1 MKYANLILPSK
12 KLCFMMALAA
22 GFFANPLPTMAEQTV
37 QDVQQ
42 SGVVKGQV
50 TDKSGEPVIGAT
62 IKVNGVSNVGTVTDF
77 DGNFELKSAPPSG
90 TLTVSY
96 IGYKTKEVAYKS
108 GQTINVVIEEDS
120 ETLQE
125 VVVVGYG
132 TMRKKDLTGSVVQ
145 IDPSKL
151 ADQNPGS
158 VQDLLRGTPGL
169 QIGFDSSAKGS
180 GASIQLRG
188 QNSLYTDGSHN
199 SPLIILDGM
208 QFAGELSE
216 INPDDIEQIDV
227 LKDASSAAIYGAK
240 AASGVII
247 ITTKKGKQG
256 KPIINVSMNLAAN
269 AKAAYRDVFSADE
282 YMTYREDWYKAQ
294 TYGYREDGTW
304 GYYGKDSGIPT
315 GYYDNLNN
323 ISKYGLTQDQ
333 WASTGPK
340 TLQAGE
346 SMLSLYA
353 RRMGFDADASVV
365 MENFLAGR
373 TYNWEDATF
382 RTGFNQDYNASISG
396 ATDHVNYYLG
406 FGYLKNQGAIQGDD
420 YHAYR
425 ANMKLNAKITDWL
438 EVGAN
443 VNFQDRSDTSSP
455 VPLGSNYWD
464 DNQLRES
471 PYASRFD
478 ADGNEMQYPRTG
490 NPTNGGYNYHFQQQ
504 YIGLEKGYTVLNTI
518 FNAKVTLP
526 YGFTYQFNIA
536 PRLQW
541 FYDRYWMSAS
551 LPNSNA
557 SDRGS
562 NRNSSKTYNWNL
574 NNTLTWDRTF
584 ADLHHF
590 TVTLVQ
596 EAEENRYWSDNIS
609 ARNITPT
616 DVLGFH
622 YISGANKEQS
632 SFSTND
638 THYTA
643 AAYLGRL
650 FYGFMDRYML
660 TATVRRDGYSAFG
673 QNNPWA
679 NFWSLGASWVLSEE
693 KFAENWKWLNMA
705 KIRLSYGTNGNRSLS
720 DTYLALSNLANGGL
734 YAYYKYGSTTQ
745 EVLNAL
751 SVSRLG
757 NPNLEWEKT
766 SSWNFGIDFS
776 VLDKRLSGSI
786 DIYHKRTHDMI
797 MSQRLPNFTGFSSIT
812 TNLGEVTNTGFEIT
826 LNSRNIDTENFKWNT
841 SLGFSYNKNKIKH
854 LYYEYD
860 ENGNEMD
867 DTSNGWFIGKP
878 IGEIWYWETDGIWQ
892 ADEAEQAALVNQKP
906 GDPKVINH
914 YTEDDKI
921 LDDGTRVPVYN
932 DKDRVYQGTTQP
944 PVYWNM
950 RNDFAFLKDFTFSF
964 SMYSYMG
971 HKSRAGYWLNG
982 DNSGSM
988 FTQTCNTY
996 KKEYWTPENPTD
1008 EYARLNAVGPSGV
1021 TGIEKVYN
1029 RSFVRLDNITLGYTL
1044 PRDLTNKLG
1053 IQRVHVTAGINNVFT
1068 ISGWEYG
1075 DPETGGFANRQF
1087 QFGLNVTL

>member
-1 MKYANLILPSK
+1 MKYAKLTLPSK
-12 KLCFMMALAA
+12 KLCFVMALAA
-22 GFFANPLPTMAEQTV
+22 GMVSFPLPTMAEPAV
-37 QDVQQ
+37 QATQQ

-50 TDKSGEPVIGAT
+50 TDKNGDPVIGAT
-62 IKVNGVSNVGTVTDF
+62 VKVKNAANVGTVTDF
-77 DGNFELKSAPPSG
+77 EGNFDLKGAPTNG
-90 TLTVSY
+90 TLVVSY
-96 IGYKTKEVAYKS
+96 IGFKTKEIAYKN
-108 GQTINVVIEEDS
+108 GQTLSITIEEDA

-145 IDPSKL
+145 IDPSKM

-180 GASIQLRG
+180 SASIQLRG
-188 QNSLYTDGSHN
+188 QNSLYTSGSHN

-256 KPIINVSMNLAAN
+256 KPTINVSMNLAAN
-269 AKAAYRDVFSADE
+269 SKAAYRNVFSASE

-315 GYYDNLNN
+315 GYYDNFNN
-323 ISKYGLTQDQ
+323 ISQYGLTQDQ
-333 WASTGPK
+333 WASNGPK

-346 SMLSLYA
+346 SLLSLYA

-365 MENFLAGR
+365 MENFLAGK

-396 ATDHVNYYLG
+396 ATDNVNYYLG

-425 ANMKLNAKITDWL
+425 ANMKINAKITNWL

-443 VNFQDRSDTSSP
+443 VNFQDRSDESQA

-471 PYASRFD
+471 PYASRYD
-478 ADGNEMQYPRTG
+478 ENGNEMQYPRTG

-504 YIGLEKGYTVLNTI
+504 YIDLEKGYTVLNTI

-526 YGFTYQFNIA
+526 FGITYQFNIA
-536 PRLQW
+536 PRYQW
-541 FYDRYWMSAS
+541 FYDRYHMSAE
-551 LPNSNA
+551 LPNSDPA
-557 SDRGS
+557 TRGV
-562 NRNSSKTYNWNL
+562 NRNSSKTFNWNL

-584 ADLHHF
+584 ANLHHV
-590 TVTLVQ
+590 TVTLAQ

-643 AAYLGRL
+643 AAYLGRV

-679 NFWSLGASWVLSEE
+679 NFWSLGASWILSEE
-693 KFAENWKWLNMA
+693 KFAQDWKWLDMA
-705 KIRLSYGTNGNRSLS
+705 KLRLSYGTNGNRSLA

-734 YAYYKYGSTTQ
+734 YAYYKYGSTSQ

-751 SVSRLG
+751 SVDRLG

-766 SSWNFGIDFS
+766 SSWNFGIDFA

-786 DIYHKRTHDMI
+786 DLYHKKTHDMI
-797 MSQRLPNFTGFSSIT
+797 MAQRLPNFTGFSSIT

-826 LNSRNIDTENFKWNT
+826 LNTRNIETKDFKWGT

-860 ENGNEMD
+860 EDGKEMD

-878 IGEIWYWETDGIWQ
+878 IGEIWYWKTDGIWQ
-892 ADEAEQAALVNQKP
+892 VDEAEEAALVNQKP
-906 GDPKVINH
+906 GDPKVVNV

-921 LDDGTRVPVYN
+921 LADGTRVPVYN

-944 PVYWNM
+944 PIYWNM
-950 RNDFAFLKDFTFSF
+950 RNDFQYKDFTFSF

-996 KKEYWTPENPTD
+996 KKEYWTPENPTND
-1008 EYARLNAVGPSGV
+1008 YARLNAVGPSGV

-1029 RSFVRLDNITLGYTL
+1029 RSFVRLDNVTLGYTI
-1044 PRDLTNKLG
+1044 PRDITNKWG

-1068 ISGWEYG
+1068 IDSWEYG

>member
-1 MKYANLILPSK
+1 MKYANLISPSR
-12 KLCFMMALAA
+12 KLYFAMALAA
-22 GFFANPLPTMAEQTV
+22 GMVAIPLPTMANQAV
-37 QDVQQ
+37 QNVQQ

-50 TDKSGEPVIGAT
+50 VDKSGEPIIGAT
-62 IKVNGVSNVGTVTDF
+62 IKVKNIENVGTVTDF
-77 DGNFELKSAPPSG
+77 DGNFELKSVPTSG
-90 TLTVSY
+90 TLVVSY
-96 IGYKTKEVAYKS
+96 IGYTTKEMAYRN
-108 GQTINVVIEEDS
+108 GQTLKVTIEEDS

-188 QNSLYTDGSHN
+188 QNSLYTDGAHN

-247 ITTKKGKQG
+247 ITTKKGKEG
-256 KPIINVSMNLAAN
+256 KPVINVSVNLAAN
-269 AKAAYRDVFSADE
+269 TKAAYRDVFGPDA
-282 YMTYREDWYKAQ
+282 YMKYREDWFKAQ

-304 GYYGKDSGIPT
+304 GYYGKDSGIPA
-315 GYYDNLNN
+315 GYYDNVNN
-323 ISKYGLTQDQ
+323 ISQYGITQDQ
-333 WASTGPK
+333 WASNGPK

-353 RRMGFDADASVV
+353 RRMGFDADAALV

-396 ATDHVNYYLG
+396 ATEKVNYYLG

-420 YHAYR
+420 YKAYR
-425 ANMKLNAKITDWL
+425 ANMKINAKITDWL
-438 EVGAN
+438 EMGAN

-455 VPLGSNYWD
+455 VPLKDNYWE

-471 PYASRFD
+471 PYASRYT
-478 ADGNEMQYPRTG
+478 ADGSEQQYPRTG

-504 YIGLEKGYTVLNTI
+504 YIGLQKGYTVLNTI

-526 YGFTYQFNIA
+526 FGFTYQFNIA

-541 FYDRYWMSAS
+541 FYDRYHMSAE
-551 LPNSNA
+551 LPNSDPA
-557 SDRGS
+557 TRGV

-584 ADLHHF
+584 NDLHHF

-596 EAEENRYWSDNIS
+596 EAEENKYWSDNIS

-632 SFSTND
+632 SFSTDD

-693 KFAENWKWLNMA
+693 KFAQDWKWLNMA
-705 KIRLSYGTNGNRSLS
+705 KLRVSYGTNGNRSLK

-734 YAYYKYGSTTQ
+734 YAYYKTGSLSQ

-757 NPNLEWEKT
+757 NPNLEW
-766 SSWNFGIDFS
+766 
-776 VLDKRLSGSI
+776 
-786 DIYHKRTHDMI
+786 
-797 MSQRLPNFTGFSSIT
+797 
-812 TNLGEVTNTGFEIT
+812 
-826 LNSRNIDTENFKWNT
+826 
-841 SLGFSYNKNKIKH
+841 
-854 LYYEYD
+854 
-860 ENGNEMD
+860 
-867 DTSNGWFIGKP
+867 
-878 IGEIWYWETDGIWQ
+878 
-892 ADEAEQAALVNQKP
+892 
-906 GDPKVINH
+906 
-914 YTEDDKI
+914 
-921 LDDGTRVPVYN
+921 
-932 DKDRVYQGTTQP
+932 
-944 PVYWNM
+944 
-950 RNDFAFLKDFTFSF
+950 
-964 SMYSYMG
+964 
-971 HKSRAGYWLNG
+971 
-982 DNSGSM
+982 
-988 FTQTCNTY
+988 
-996 KKEYWTPENPTD
+996 
-1008 EYARLNAVGPSGV
+1008 
-1021 TGIEKVYN
+1021 
-1029 RSFVRLDNITLGYTL
+1029 
-1044 PRDLTNKLG
+1044 
-1053 IQRVHVTAGINNVFT
+1053 
-1068 ISGWEYG
+1068 
-1075 DPETGGFANRQF
+1075 
-1087 QFGLNVTL
+1087 

>member
-1 MKYANLILPSK
+1 MKYAKLTLPSK
-12 KLCFMMALAA
+12 KLCFVMALAA
-22 GFFANPLPTMAEQTV
+22 GMVSFPLPTMAEPAV
-37 QDVQQ
+37 QATQQ

-50 TDKSGEPVIGAT
+50 TDKNGDPVIGAT
-62 IKVNGVSNVGTVTDF
+62 VKVKNAANVGTVTDF
-77 DGNFELKSAPPSG
+77 EGNFDLKGAPTNG
-90 TLTVSY
+90 TLVVSY
-96 IGYKTKEVAYKS
+96 IGFKTKEIAYKN
-108 GQTINVVIEEDS
+108 GQTLSITIEEDA

-145 IDPSKL
+145 IDPSKM

-180 GASIQLRG
+180 SASIQLRG
-188 QNSLYTDGSHN
+188 QNSLYTSGSHN

-256 KPIINVSMNLAAN
+256 KPTINVSMNLAAN
-269 AKAAYRDVFSADE
+269 SKAAYRNVFSASE

-315 GYYDNLNN
+315 GYYDNFNN
-323 ISKYGLTQDQ
+323 ISQYGLTQDQ
-333 WASTGPK
+333 WASNGPK

-346 SMLSLYA
+346 SLLSLYA

-365 MENFLAGR
+365 MENFLAGK

-396 ATDHVNYYLG
+396 ATDNVNYYLG

-425 ANMKLNAKITDWL
+425 ANMKINAKITNWL

-443 VNFQDRSDTSSP
+443 VNFQDRSDESQA

-471 PYASRFD
+471 PYASRYD
-478 ADGNEMQYPRTG
+478 ENGNEMQYPRTG

-504 YIGLEKGYTVLNTI
+504 YIDLEKGYTVLNTI

-526 YGFTYQFNIA
+526 FGITYQFNIA
-536 PRLQW
+536 PRYQW
-541 FYDRYWMSAS
+541 FYDRYHMSAE
-551 LPNSNA
+551 LPNSDPA
-557 SDRGS
+557 TRGV
-562 NRNSSKTYNWNL
+562 NRNSSKTFNWNL

-584 ADLHHF
+584 ANLHHV
-590 TVTLVQ
+590 TVTLAQ

-643 AAYLGRL
+643 AAYLGRV

-679 NFWSLGASWVLSEE
+679 NFWSLGASWILSEE
-693 KFAENWKWLNMA
+693 KFAQDWKWLDMA
-705 KIRLSYGTNGNRSLS
+705 KLRLSYGTNGNRSLA

-734 YAYYKYGSTTQ
+734 YAYYKYGSTSQ

-751 SVSRLG
+751 SVDRLG

-766 SSWNFGIDFS
+766 SSWNFGIDFA

-786 DIYHKRTHDMI
+786 DLYHKKTHDMI
-797 MSQRLPNFTGFSSIT
+797 MAQRLPNFTGFSSIT

-826 LNSRNIDTENFKWNT
+826 LNTKNIETKDFKWGT

-860 ENGNEMD
+860 EDGKEMD

-878 IGEIWYWETDGIWQ
+878 IGEIWYWKTDGIWQ
-892 ADEAEQAALVNQKP
+892 VDEAEEAALVNQKP
-906 GDPKVINH
+906 GDPKVVNV

-921 LDDGTRVPVYN
+921 LADGTRVPVYN

-944 PVYWNM
+944 PIYWNM
-950 RNDFAFLKDFTFSF
+950 RNDFQYKDFTFSF

-971 HKSRAGYWLNG
+971 HKSLSGNWLNN

-996 KKEYWTPENPTD
+996 KKEYWTPENPTN

-1021 TGIEKVYN
+1021 TGIQKLYN
-1029 RSFVRLDNITLGYTL
+1029 RSFVRVDNITLGYTI
-1044 PRDLTNKLG
+1044 PRDITNKWG
-1053 IQRVHVTAGINNVFT
+1053 IQRVHVTAGINNAFT
-1068 ISGWEYG
+1068 IDSWEYG

>member
-1 MKYANLILPSK
+1 
-12 KLCFMMALAA
+12 MALAA
-22 GFFANPLPTMAEQTV
+22 GMISFPLPTMAELAV
-37 QDVQQ
+37 QSTQQ

-50 TDKSGEPVIGAT
+50 TDKNGEPVIGAT
-62 IKVNGVSNVGTVTDF
+62 VKVKNAANVGTVTDF
-77 DGNFELKSAPPSG
+77 EGNFDLKGAPTNG
-90 TLTVSY
+90 TLVVSY
-96 IGYKTKEVAYKS
+96 IGFKTKEIAYKN
-108 GQTINVVIEEDS
+108 GQTLSITIEEDA

-145 IDPSKL
+145 IDPSKI

-188 QNSLYTDGSHN
+188 QNSLYTSGSHN

-269 AKAAYRDVFSADE
+269 SKAAYRDVFSASE

-315 GYYDNLNN
+315 GYYDNFNN
-323 ISKYGLTQDQ
+323 ISQYGISQDQ
-333 WASTGPK
+333 WASNGPK

-353 RRMGFDADASVV
+353 RRMGFDADAALV
-365 MENFLAGR
+365 MENFLAGK

-396 ATDHVNYYLG
+396 ATDNVNYYLG

-443 VNFQDRSDTSSP
+443 VNFQDRSDESQA

-471 PYASRFD
+471 PYASRYD
-478 ADGNEMQYPRTG
+478 ENGNEIQYPRTG

-526 YGFTYQFNIA
+526 FGITYQFNIA
-536 PRLQW
+536 PRYQW
-541 FYDRYWMSAS
+541 FYDRYHMSAE
-551 LPNSNA
+551 LPNSDPA
-557 SDRGS
+557 TRGV
-562 NRNSSKTYNWNL
+562 NRNSSKTFNWNL

-584 ADLHHF
+584 ANLHHV
-590 TVTLVQ
+590 TVTLAQ

-616 DVLGFH
+616 DVLGLH

-643 AAYLGRL
+643 AAYLGRV

-693 KFAENWKWLNMA
+693 KFAQDWKWLDMA
-705 KIRLSYGTNGNRSLS
+705 KLRLSYGTNGNRSLA

-734 YAYYKYGSTTQ
+734 YAYYKYGSTSQ

-751 SVSRLG
+751 SVNRLG

-766 SSWNFGIDFS
+766 SSWNFGIDFA
-776 VLDKRLSGSI
+776 VLNKRLSGSI
-786 DIYHKRTHDMI
+786 DIYHKKTHDMI

-826 LNSRNIDTENFKWNT
+826 LNTKNIETKDFKWGT

-860 ENGNEMD
+860 EDGKEMD
-867 DTSNGWFIGKP
+867 DTSNGWFIDKP
-878 IGEIWYWETDGIWQ
+878 IGEIWYWKTDGIWQ
-892 ADEAEQAALVNQKP
+892 ANEAEEAALVNQKP
-906 GDPKVINH
+906 GDPKVVNV

-921 LDDGTRVPVYN
+921 LADGTRVPVYN

-944 PVYWNM
+944 PIYWNM
-950 RNDFAFLKDFTFSF
+950 RNDFQYKDFTFSF

-971 HKSRAGYWLNG
+971 HKSLSGNWLNG

-996 KKEYWTPENPTD
+996 KKEYWTPENPTN

-1021 TGIEKVYN
+1021 TGINKLYN
-1029 RSFVRLDNITLGYTL
+1029 RSFVRVDNITLGYTI
-1044 PRDLTNKLG
+1044 PRDITNKWG
-1053 IQRVHVTAGINNVFT
+1053 IQRVHVTAGIHNAFT
-1068 ISGWEYG
+1068 IDSWEYG

>member
-1 MKYANLILPSK
+1 MKYANFALPSK
-12 KLCFMMALAA
+12 KLCFAMALAA
-22 GFFANPLPTMAEQTV
+22 GMVAFPLPTMAEQAV
-37 QDVQQ
+37 QNVQQ
-42 SGVVKGQV
+42 SGIVKGQV
-50 TDKSGEPVIGAT
+50 TDKNGEAVIGAT
-62 IKVNGVSNVGTVTDF
+62 IKVKGVENAGTVTDF
-77 DGNFELKSAPPSG
+77 DGNFDLKSAPPSG
-90 TLTVSY
+90 TLVVSY
-96 IGYKTKEVAYKS
+96 VGFKTKEVAYKN
-108 GQTINVVIEEDS
+108 GQSVKIVIEEDS

-269 AKAAYRDVFSADE
+269 TKAAYRDVFSASE

-315 GYYDNLNN
+315 GYYDNINN

-333 WASTGPK
+333 WASNGPK

-353 RRMGFDADASVV
+353 RRMGFDADAALV
-365 MENFLAGR
+365 MENFLAGK
-373 TYNWEDATF
+373 TYDWNDATF

-396 ATDHVNYYLG
+396 ATDRVNYYLG

-464 DNQLRES
+464 NNQLRES
-471 PYASRFD
+471 PYALRFD
-478 ADGNEMQYPRTG
+478 ADGNELQYPRTG

-504 YIGLEKGYTVLNTI
+504 YIDLEKGYTVLNTI
-518 FNAKVTLP
+518 FNAKITLP
-526 YGFTYQFNIA
+526 FGFTYQFNIT
-536 PRLQW
+536 PRYQW
-541 FYDRYWMSAS
+541 FYDRYWMSAE
-551 LPNSNA
+551 LPNSTPA
-557 SDRGS
+557 DRGV
-562 NRNSSKTYNWNL
+562 NRNSSKTFNWNL

-693 KFAENWKWLNMA
+693 KFAQNWKWLNMA
-705 KIRLSYGTNGNRSLS
+705 KLRLSYGTNGNRSLS

-734 YAYYKYGSTTQ
+734 YAYYKYGSTSQ

-766 SSWNFGIDFS
+766 SSWNFGLDFS
-776 VLDKRLSGSI
+776 VLDRRLSGSI
-786 DIYHKRTHDMI
+786 DVYHKRTHDMI
-797 MSQRLPNFTGFSSIT
+797 MAQRLPNFTGFSSIT
-812 TNLGEVTNTGFEIT
+812 TNLGEVTNSGFEIT
-826 LNSRNIDTENFKWNT
+826 LRSTNINTKDFKWNT

-860 ENGNEMD
+860 EDGKEMD

-921 LDDGTRVPVYN
+921 LEDGTRVPVYN

-944 PVYWNM
+944 PIYWNM
-950 RNDFAFLKDFTFSF
+950 RNDFEYKDFTFSF

-996 KKEYWTPENPTD
+996 KKEYWTPENPTN

-1044 PRDLTNKLG
+1044 PRDITNKLG

-1068 ISGWEYG
+1068 IDSWEYG

>member
-1 MKYANLILPSK
+1 MKYANLMNPCR
-12 KLCFMMALAA
+12 KLCFVMALAA
-22 GFFANPLPTMAEQTV
+22 GMVAIPLPSKADQAA
-37 QDVQQ
+37 QAVQQ
-42 SGVVKGQV
+42 NNVVRGQV
-50 TDKSGEPVIGAT
+50 KDKMGEPIIGAT
-62 IKVNGVSNVGTVTDF
+62 VKVKGSNLGVVTDI
-77 DGNFELKSAPPSG
+77 DGNFEMRNAPSG
-90 TLTVSY
+90 GVLVVTYV
-96 IGYKTKEVAYKS
+96 GYKPQEVAFKA
-108 GQTINVVIEEDS
+108 GQSVNVTIEEDV

-145 IDPSKL
+145 IDPNKI
-151 ADQNPGS
+151 ADQNPGT

-169 QIGFDSSAKGS
+169 QIGFSSDAQAN
-180 GASIQLRG
+180 ASIQLRG

-199 SPLIILDGM
+199 APLIILDGM
-208 QFAGELSE
+208 QFAGSLSE

-247 ITTKKGKQG
+247 ITTKKGKEG

-269 AKAAYRDVFSADE
+269 TKSAYRDMFSPSE

-304 GYYGKDSGIPT
+304 GYYGKDSGIPA
-315 GYYDNLNN
+315 GYYDHFDNLG
-323 ISKYGLTQDQ
+323 KYGISQDQ
-333 WASTGPK
+333 WASNGPK
-340 TLQAGE
+340 TSQAGE
-346 SMLSLYA
+346 SLLSLYA
-353 RRMGFDADASVV
+353 RRMGFDADAALV

-373 TYNWEDATF
+373 TYDWEDATF

-396 ATDHVNYYLG
+396 ATDRVSYYLG
-406 FGYLKNQGAIQGDD
+406 FGYLNNEGAIQGDD
-420 YHAYR
+420 YHTYR

-443 VNFQDRSDTSSP
+443 VNFQDRSDISQK

-478 ADGNEMQYPRTG
+478 AEGKEVQYPRTG

-504 YIGLEKGYTVLNTI
+504 YLDLDKGYTVLNTI

-526 YGFTYQFNIA
+526 FGFTYQFNIA
-536 PRLQW
+536 PRYQW
-541 FYDRYWMSAS
+541 FYDRYWMSAE
-551 LPNSNA
+551 LPDSKPA
-557 SDRGS
+557 DRGS
-562 NRNSSKTYNWNL
+562 NRNTSKTFNWNL

-596 EAEENRYWSDNIS
+596 EAEENRYWYDEIH

-622 YISGANKEQS
+622 YIEGANKEQS
-632 SFSTND
+632 SFKTND

-650 FYGFMDRYML
+650 FYGYMDRYML

-693 KFAENWKWLNMA
+693 KFAQDWKWLDMA
-705 KIRLSYGTNGNRSLS
+705 KLRLSYGTNGNRSLS

-734 YAYYKYGSTTQ
+734 YAYYLTGGSKQ

-757 NPNLEWEKT
+757 NDNLEWEKT
-766 SSWNFGIDFS
+766 SSWNFGVDFS
-776 VLDKRLSGSI
+776 ILSRRISGSI
-786 DIYHKRTHDMI
+786 DLYHKRTHDMI

-812 TNLGEVTNTGFEIT
+812 TNLGEVTNTGIEIS
-826 LNSRNIDTENFKWNT
+826 LNTRNIDTENFKWNT
-841 SLGFSYNKNKIKH
+841 TLGFSYNKNRIKH

-860 ENGNEMD
+860 EDGKEMD
-867 DTSNGWFIGKP
+867 DTSNGWFIDKP
-878 IGEIWYWETDGIWQ
+878 IGEIWYWKTDGIWQ
-892 ADEAEQAALVNQKP
+892 ADEAEEAAKVNQKP
-906 GDPKVINH
+906 GDPKVIN
-914 YTEDDKI
+914 YCTEDDKA
-921 LDDGTRVPVYN
+921 DGTPVYN

-944 PVYWNM
+944 PIYWNM
-950 RNDFAFLKDFTFSF
+950 RNDFTFLKNFTFSF

-988 FTQTCNTY
+988 FTQTCNTF
-996 KKEYWTPENPTD
+996 KKEYWTPENPTND
-1008 EYARLNAVGPSGV
+1008 YGRLNAVGPSGV

-1029 RSFVRLDNITLGYTL
+1029 RSFVRLDNITLGYTI
-1044 PRDLTNKLG
+1044 PTELTNKIG
-1053 IQRVHVTAGINNVFT
+1053 VQRIHLTAGINNVLT
-1068 ISGWEYG
+1068 IDSWEYG

-1087 QFGLNVTL
+1087 QFGLSVTL

>member
-1 MKYANLILPSK
+1 
-12 KLCFMMALAA
+12 
-22 GFFANPLPTMAEQTV
+22 MAELAV
-37 QDVQQ
+37 QSTQQ

-50 TDKSGEPVIGAT
+50 TDKNGEPVIGAT
-62 IKVNGVSNVGTVTDF
+62 VKVKNAANVGTVTDF
-77 DGNFELKSAPPSG
+77 EGNFDLKAAPTNG
-90 TLTVSY
+90 TLVVSY
-96 IGYKTKEVAYKS
+96 IGFKTKEIAYKN
-108 GQTINVVIEEDS
+108 GQTLNITIEEDA

-145 IDPSKL
+145 IDPSKI

-188 QNSLYTDGSHN
+188 QNSLYTSGSHN

-247 ITTKKGKQG
+247 ISTKKGKQG

-269 AKAAYRDVFSADE
+269 SKAAYRDVFSASE

-315 GYYDNLNN
+315 GYYDNFNN
-323 ISKYGLTQDQ
+323 ISQYGISQDQ
-333 WASTGPK
+333 WASNGPK

-353 RRMGFDADASVV
+353 RRMGFDADAALV
-365 MENFLAGR
+365 MENFLAGK

-396 ATDHVNYYLG
+396 ATDRVNYYLG

-443 VNFQDRSDTSSP
+443 VNFQDRSDESQA

-471 PYASRFD
+471 PYASRYD
-478 ADGNEMQYPRTG
+478 ENGNEIQYPRTG

-526 YGFTYQFNIA
+526 FGITYQFNIA
-536 PRLQW
+536 PRYQW
-541 FYDRYWMSAS
+541 FYDRYHMSAE
-551 LPNSNA
+551 LPNSDPA
-557 SDRGS
+557 TRGV
-562 NRNSSKTYNWNL
+562 NRNSSKTFNWNL

-584 ADLHHF
+584 ANLHHV
-590 TVTLVQ
+590 TVTLAQ

-643 AAYLGRL
+643 AAYLGRV

-693 KFAENWKWLNMA
+693 KFAQDWKWLDMA
-705 KIRLSYGTNGNRSLS
+705 KLRLSYGTNGNRSLA

-734 YAYYKYGSTTQ
+734 YAYYKYGSTSQ

-751 SVSRLG
+751 SVDRLG

-766 SSWNFGIDFS
+766 SSWNFGIDFA
-776 VLDKRLSGSI
+776 VLNKRLSGSI
-786 DIYHKRTHDMI
+786 DIYHKKTHDMI

-826 LNSRNIDTENFKWNT
+826 LNTKNIETKDFKWGT

-860 ENGNEMD
+860 EDGKEMD

-878 IGEIWYWETDGIWQ
+878 IGEIWYWKTDGIWQ
-892 ADEAEQAALVNQKP
+892 ANEAEEAALVNQKP
-906 GDPKVINH
+906 GDPKVVNV

-921 LDDGTRVPVYN
+921 LADGTRVPVYN

-944 PVYWNM
+944 PIYWNM
-950 RNDFAFLKDFTFSF
+950 RNDFQYKDFTFSF

-971 HKSRAGYWLNG
+971 HKSLSGNWLNG

-996 KKEYWTPENPTD
+996 KKEYWTPENPTN

-1021 TGIEKVYN
+1021 TGINKLYN
-1029 RSFVRLDNITLGYTL
+1029 RSFVRVDNITLGYTI
-1044 PRDLTNKLG
+1044 PRDITNKWG
-1053 IQRVHVTAGINNVFT
+1053 IQRVHVTAGIHNAFT
-1068 ISGWEYG
+1068 IDSWEYG

>member
-1 MKYANLILPSK
+1 MKYAYLISPSR
-12 KLCFMMALAA
+12 KLCFAMALAA
-22 GFFANPLPTMAEQTV
+22 GMVAIPLPTMANQAV
-37 QDVQQ
+37 QNVQQ

-50 TDKSGEPVIGAT
+50 VDKSGEPIIGAT
-62 IKVNGVSNVGTVTDF
+62 IKVKNIENVGTVTDF
-77 DGNFELKSAPPSG
+77 DGNFELKSVPTSG
-90 TLTVSY
+90 TLVVSY
-96 IGYKTKEVAYKS
+96 IGYTTKEMAYRN
-108 GQTINVVIEEDS
+108 GQTLKVTIEEDS

-247 ITTKKGKQG
+247 ITTKKGKEG
-256 KPIINVSMNLAAN
+256 KPVINVSVNLAAN
-269 AKAAYRDVFSADE
+269 TKAAYRDVFGPDA
-282 YMTYREDWYKAQ
+282 YMKYREDWFKAQ

-304 GYYGKDSGIPT
+304 GYYGKDSGIPA
-315 GYYDNLNN
+315 GYYDNVNN
-323 ISKYGLTQDQ
+323 IGQYGITQDQ
-333 WASTGPK
+333 WASNGPK

-353 RRMGFDADASVV
+353 RRMGFDADAALV
-365 MENFLAGR
+365 MENFLAGK

-396 ATDHVNYYLG
+396 ATEKVNYYLG

-420 YHAYR
+420 YKAYR
-425 ANMKLNAKITDWL
+425 ANMKINAKITDWL
-438 EVGAN
+438 EMGAN
-443 VNFQDRSDTSSP
+443 VNFQDRSDTSQP

-471 PYASRFD
+471 PYASRYT
-478 ADGNEMQYPRTG
+478 ADGSEQQYPRTG

-504 YIGLEKGYTVLNTI
+504 YIGLQKGYTVLNTI

-541 FYDRYWMSAS
+541 FYDRYHMSAE
-551 LPNSNA
+551 LPNSDPA
-557 SDRGS
+557 TRGV

-584 ADLHHF
+584 NDLHHF

-596 EAEENRYWSDNIS
+596 EAEENKYWSDNIS

-622 YISGANKEQS
+622 YIQGANKEQS
-632 SFSTND
+632 SFETND

-693 KFAENWKWLNMA
+693 KFAQDWKWLNMA
-705 KIRLSYGTNGNRSLS
+705 KLRLSYGTNGNRSLK

-734 YAYYKYGSTTQ
+734 
-745 EVLNAL
+745 
-751 SVSRLG
+751 
-757 NPNLEWEKT
+757 
-766 SSWNFGIDFS
+766 
-776 VLDKRLSGSI
+776 
-786 DIYHKRTHDMI
+786 
-797 MSQRLPNFTGFSSIT
+797 
-812 TNLGEVTNTGFEIT
+812 
-826 LNSRNIDTENFKWNT
+826 
-841 SLGFSYNKNKIKH
+841 
-854 LYYEYD
+854 
-860 ENGNEMD
+860 
-867 DTSNGWFIGKP
+867 
-878 IGEIWYWETDGIWQ
+878 
-892 ADEAEQAALVNQKP
+892 
-906 GDPKVINH
+906 
-914 YTEDDKI
+914 
-921 LDDGTRVPVYN
+921 
-932 DKDRVYQGTTQP
+932 
-944 PVYWNM
+944 
-950 RNDFAFLKDFTFSF
+950 
-964 SMYSYMG
+964 
-971 HKSRAGYWLNG
+971 
-982 DNSGSM
+982 
-988 FTQTCNTY
+988 
-996 KKEYWTPENPTD
+996 
-1008 EYARLNAVGPSGV
+1008 
-1021 TGIEKVYN
+1021 
-1029 RSFVRLDNITLGYTL
+1029 
-1044 PRDLTNKLG
+1044 
-1053 IQRVHVTAGINNVFT
+1053 
-1068 ISGWEYG
+1068 
-1075 DPETGGFANRQF
+1075 
-1087 QFGLNVTL
+1087 

>member
-1 MKYANLILPSK
+1 MKYANLTRPSR
-12 KLCFMMALAA
+12 KLCFVMALAA
-22 GFFANPLPTMAEQTV
+22 GMTAFPLPTMAVPGIQAT
-37 QDVQQ
+37 QQ
-42 SGVVKGQV
+42 SGTVKGQV
-50 TDKSGEPVIGAT
+50 TDKSGEPIIGAT
-62 IKVNGVSNVGTVTDF
+62 VKVKNEANVGTVTDF
-77 DGNFELKSAPPSG
+77 DGNFELKNVPAGG
-90 TLTVSY
+90 TLIVSY
-96 IGYKTKEVAYKS
+96 IGYTTKEMAYKS
-108 GQTINVVIEEDS
+108 GQTVTVVIEEDS

-151 ADQNPGS
+151 ADQNPNS

-247 ITTKKGKQG
+247 ITTKKGKEG
-256 KPIINVSMNLAAN
+256 KPVINVSVNLAAN
-269 AKAAYRDVFSADE
+269 TKAGYRKVFGADD
-282 YMTYREDWYKAQ
+282 YMRYREDWYKAQ
-294 TYGYREDGTW
+294 TYGYDANGNW
-304 GYYGKDSGIPT
+304 GYYGKDSGIPV
-315 GYYDNLNN
+315 GYYDNPNN
-323 ISKYGLTQDQ
+323 LSQWGISQDT
-333 WASTGPK
+333 WSSNGPK
-340 TLQAGE
+340 TLMASETLQ
-346 SMLSLYA
+346 SLYA
-353 RRMGFDADASVV
+353 RRMGFDADAATV
-365 MENFLAGR
+365 MENYLAGK
-373 TYNWEDATF
+373 TYNWEDATY
-382 RTGFNQDYNASISG
+382 RTGFNQDYNASLSG
-396 ATDHVNYYLG
+396 ATDKVNYYLG

-420 YHAYR
+420 YKAYR
-425 ANMKLNAKITDWL
+425 ANMKINAKITNWL
-438 EVGAN
+438 EMGAN

-455 VPLGSNYWD
+455 VPLKDNYWE

-478 ADGNEMQYPRTG
+478 AQGNEVQYPRTG

-504 YIGLEKGYTVLNTI
+504 YIDLEKGYTTLNTI

-526 YGFTYQFNIA
+526 FGITYQFNIA

-551 LPNSNA
+551 LPDSKA

-584 ADLHHF
+584 AELHH
-590 TVTLVQ
+590 VTLTLAQ
-596 EAEENRYWSDNIS
+596 EAEENRYWEDKIS

-622 YISGANKEQS
+622 YIQGANKEQS
-632 SFSTND
+632 SFETND

-650 FYGFMDRYML
+650 FYGFMDRYMV
-660 TATVRRDGYSAFG
+660 TATFRRDGYSAFG

-693 KFAENWKWLNMA
+693 KFAQNWKWLNMA
-705 KIRLSYGTNGNRSLS
+705 KLRVSYGTNGNRSLS

-734 YAYYKYGSTTQ
+734 YAYYKYGSTSQ

-751 SVSRLG
+751 QVSRLG

-766 SSWNFGIDFS
+766 SSWNFGLDFS
-776 VLDKRLSGSI
+776 VLDRRLSGSI
-786 DIYHKRTHDMI
+786 DVYHKRTHDMI
-797 MSQRLPNFTGFSSIT
+797 MAQRLPNFTGFSSIT

-826 LNSRNIDTENFKWNT
+826 LRSVNFDRENFKWNT
-841 SLGFSYNKNKIKH
+841 SVGFSYNKNKIKH

-860 ENGNEMD
+860 ENGKEID
-867 DTSNGWFIGKP
+867 DTSNGWFIDKP

-892 ADEAEQAALVNQKP
+892 ANEAEEAAKVNQKP

-914 YTEDDKI
+914 YTADDKA
-921 LDDGTRVPVYN
+921 DGTPVYN

-944 PVYWNM
+944 PIYWNM
-950 RNDFAFLKDFTFSF
+950 RNDFTFLKDFTFSF

-996 KKEYWTPENPTD
+996 VKEYWTPENPTNK
-1008 EYARLNAVGPSGV
+1008 YGRLNAVGPSGV

-1044 PRDLTNKLG
+1044 PRQLTNKWG

-1068 ISGWEYG
+1068 ISSWEYG

-1087 QFGLNVTL
+1087 QFGLNVVL

>member
-1 MKYANLILPSK
+1 MKYAKLTLPSK
-12 KLCFMMALAA
+12 KLCFVMALAA
-22 GFFANPLPTMAEQTV
+22 GMISFPLPTMAELAV
-37 QDVQQ
+37 QSTQQ

-50 TDKSGEPVIGAT
+50 TDKNGEPVIGAT
-62 IKVNGVSNVGTVTDF
+62 VKVKNAANVGTVTDF
-77 DGNFELKSAPPSG
+77 EGNFDLKAAPTNG
-90 TLTVSY
+90 TLVVSY
-96 IGYKTKEVAYKS
+96 IGFKTKEIAYKN
-108 GQTINVVIEEDS
+108 GQTLNITIEEDA

-145 IDPSKL
+145 IDPSKI

-180 GASIQLRG
+180 SASIQLRG
-188 QNSLYTDGSHN
+188 QNSLYTSGSHN

-269 AKAAYRDVFSADE
+269 SKAAYRDVFSASE

-315 GYYDNLNN
+315 GYYDNFNN
-323 ISKYGLTQDQ
+323 ISQYGISQDQ
-333 WASTGPK
+333 WASNGPK

-353 RRMGFDADASVV
+353 RRMGFDADAALV
-365 MENFLAGR
+365 MENFLAGK

-396 ATDHVNYYLG
+396 ATDRVNYYLG

-443 VNFQDRSDTSSP
+443 VNFQDRSDESQA

-471 PYASRFD
+471 PYASRYD
-478 ADGNEMQYPRTG
+478 ENGNEIQYPRTG

-526 YGFTYQFNIA
+526 FGITYQFNIA
-536 PRLQW
+536 PRYQW
-541 FYDRYWMSAS
+541 FYDRYHMSAE
-551 LPNSNA
+551 LPNSDPA
-557 SDRGS
+557 TRGV
-562 NRNSSKTYNWNL
+562 NRNSSKTFNWNL

-584 ADLHHF
+584 ANLHHV
-590 TVTLVQ
+590 TVTLAQ

-643 AAYLGRL
+643 AAYLGRV

-693 KFAENWKWLNMA
+693 KFAQDWKWLDMA
-705 KIRLSYGTNGNRSLS
+705 KLRLSYGTNGNRSLA

-734 YAYYKYGSTTQ
+734 YAYYKYGSTSQ

-751 SVSRLG
+751 SVDRLG

-766 SSWNFGIDFS
+766 SSWNFGIDFA
-776 VLDKRLSGSI
+776 VLNKRLSGSI
-786 DIYHKRTHDMI
+786 DIYHKKTHDMI

-826 LNSRNIDTENFKWNT
+826 LNTKNIETKDFKWGT

-860 ENGNEMD
+860 EDGKEMD

-878 IGEIWYWETDGIWQ
+878 IGEIWYWKTDGIWQ
-892 ADEAEQAALVNQKP
+892 ANEAEEAALVNQKP
-906 GDPKVINH
+906 GDPKVVNV

-921 LDDGTRVPVYN
+921 LADGTRVPVYN

-944 PVYWNM
+944 PIYWNM
-950 RNDFAFLKDFTFSF
+950 RNDFQYKDFTFSF

-971 HKSRAGYWLNG
+971 HKSLSGNWLNG

-996 KKEYWTPENPTD
+996 KKEYWTPENPTN

-1021 TGIEKVYN
+1021 TGINKLYN
-1029 RSFVRLDNITLGYTL
+1029 RSFVRVDNITLGYTI
-1044 PRDLTNKLG
+1044 PRDITNKWG
-1053 IQRVHVTAGINNVFT
+1053 IQRVHVTAGIHNAFT
-1068 ISGWEYG
+1068 IDSWEYG

>member
-1 MKYANLILPSK
+1 MKYANLTNPSR
-12 KLCFMMALAA
+12 KLCLAMALTA
-22 GFFANPLPTMAEQTV
+22 GMISVPMSTMAKMAV
-37 QDVQQ
+37 QATQQ
-42 SGVVKGQV
+42 SGAVKGQV
-50 TDKSGEPVIGAT
+50 TDKNGEPVIGAT
-62 IKVNGVSNVGTVTDF
+62 IKVKGAESIGTVTDF
-77 DGNFELKSAPPSG
+77 DGRFDLKSAPANG
-90 TLTVSY
+90 TVVVSY
-96 IGYKTKEVAYKS
+96 VGFKTKEVAYRK
-108 GQTINVVIEEDS
+108 GQTLNIVIEEDA

-180 GASIQLRG
+180 SASIQLRG
-188 QNSLYTDGSHN
+188 QNSLYTSGSHN

-256 KPIINVSMNLAAN
+256 KPTINVSMNLAAN
-269 AKAAYRDVFSADE
+269 SKAAYRDMFSASE

-304 GYYGKDSGIPT
+304 GYYGKDSGIPA
-315 GYYDNLNN
+315 GYYDNINN
-323 ISKYGLTQDQ
+323 ISKYGLTQEQ

-340 TLQAGE
+340 TQQAGE

-353 RRMGFDADASVV
+353 RRMGFDVDAALV

-382 RTGFNQDYNASISG
+382 RTGFNQDYNASMSG
-396 ATDHVNYYLG
+396 ATDNVNYYLG
-406 FGYLKNQGAIQGDD
+406 FGYLKNEGAIQGDD

-443 VNFQDRSDTSSP
+443 VNFQDRSDTSQP

-471 PYASRFD
+471 PYASRYD
-478 ADGNEMQYPRTG
+478 ANGNEVQYPRTG
-490 NPTNGGYNYHFQQQ
+490 NPTNGGYNYHFQQK
-504 YIGLEKGYTVLNTI
+504 YIDLEKGYTVLNTI

-526 YGFTYQFNIA
+526 FGFTYQFNIA
-536 PRLQW
+536 PRYQW
-541 FYDRYWMSAS
+541 FYDRYWLSAE
-551 LPNSNA
+551 LPDSKA
-557 SDRGS
+557 ADRGS
-562 NRNSSKTYNWNL
+562 NRNSSKTFNWNL

-584 ADLHHF
+584 ANLHHV

-643 AAYLGRL
+643 AAYLGRV

-693 KFAENWKWLNMA
+693 KFAQDWKWLDMA
-705 KIRLSYGTNGNRSLS
+705 KVRLSYGTNGNRSLS

-734 YAYYKYGSTTQ
+734 YAYYKNGSLSQ

-776 VLDKRLSGSI
+776 VLNKRLSGSI

-797 MSQRLPNFTGFSSIT
+797 MAQRLPNFTGFGSIT

-826 LNSRNIDTENFKWNT
+826 LNSRNIDTKDFKWNT

-860 ENGNEMD
+860 ENGKEMD
-867 DTSNGWFIGKP
+867 DTSNGWFINKP
-878 IGEIWYWETDGIWQ
+878 IGEIWYWKTDGIWQ
-892 ADEAEQAALVNQKP
+892 ADEAEKAALVNQKP
-906 GDPKVINH
+906 GDPKVVNV

-921 LDDGTRVPVYN
+921 LADGTRVPVYN
-932 DKDRVYQGTTQP
+932 DKDRVYHGTTQP

-950 RNDFAFLKDFTFSF
+950 RNDFTFLKDFTFSF

-988 FTQTCNTY
+988 FTQTCNTF
-996 KKEYWTPENPTD
+996 KKKYWTPENPTN

-1044 PRDLTNKLG
+1044 PRELTNKIG

-1068 ISGWEYG
+1068 IDSWEYG

>member
-1 MKYANLILPSK
+1 MKYANLMNPCR
-12 KLCFMMALAA
+12 KLCFVMALAA
-22 GFFANPLPTMAEQTV
+22 GMVAIPLPSKADQAA
-37 QDVQQ
+37 QAVQQ
-42 SGVVKGQV
+42 NNVVRGQV
-50 TDKSGEPVIGAT
+50 KDKMGEPIIGAT
-62 IKVNGVSNVGTVTDF
+62 VKVKGSNLGVVTDI
-77 DGNFELKSAPPSG
+77 DGNFEMRNAPSG
-90 TLTVSY
+90 GVLVITYV
-96 IGYKTKEVAYKS
+96 GYKPQEVAFKA
-108 GQTINVVIEEDS
+108 GQSVNVTIEEDV

-145 IDPSKL
+145 IDPNKI
-151 ADQNPGS
+151 ADQNPGT

-169 QIGFDSSAKGS
+169 QIGFSSDAQAN
-180 GASIQLRG
+180 ASIQLRG

-208 QFAGELSE
+208 QFAGSLSE

-247 ITTKKGKQG
+247 ITTKKGKEG

-269 AKAAYRDVFSADE
+269 TKSAYRDMFSPSE
-282 YMTYREDWYKAQ
+282 YMTYREDWYKAL

-304 GYYGKDSGIPT
+304 GYYGKESGIPV
-315 GYYDNLNN
+315 GYYDHFDNLSQYG
-323 ISKYGLTQDQ
+323 ISQDQ
-333 WASTGPK
+333 WASNGPK
-340 TLQAGE
+340 TLEAGE

-353 RRMGFDADASVV
+353 RRMGFDVDAALV

-373 TYNWEDATF
+373 TYDWEDATF

-396 ATDHVNYYLG
+396 ATDRVSYYLG
-406 FGYLKNQGAIQGDD
+406 FGYLNNEGAIQGDD
-420 YHAYR
+420 YHTYR

-443 VNFQDRSDTSSP
+443 VNFQDRSDISQK

-478 ADGNEMQYPRTG
+478 ADGNEVQYPRTG

-504 YIGLEKGYTVLNTI
+504 YLDLDKGYTVLNTI

-526 YGFTYQFNIA
+526 FGFTYQFNIA
-536 PRLQW
+536 PRYQW
-541 FYDRYWMSAS
+541 FYDRYWMSAE
-551 LPNSNA
+551 LPDSKPA
-557 SDRGS
+557 ERGS
-562 NRNSSKTYNWNL
+562 NRNTSKTFNWNL

-596 EAEENRYWSDNIS
+596 EAEENRYWYDEIH
-609 ARNITPT
+609 ARNITPS

-622 YISGANKEQS
+622 YIEGANLEQS
-632 SFSTND
+632 SFKTND

-650 FYGFMDRYML
+650 FYGYMDRYML

-673 QNNPWA
+673 HNNPWA

-693 KFAENWKWLNMA
+693 KFAQDWKWLDMA
-705 KIRLSYGTNGNRSLS
+705 KLRLSYGTNGNRSLS
-720 DTYLALSNLANGGL
+720 DTYLALSNLANGGI
-734 YAYYKYGSTTQ
+734 YAYYLTRGSKQ

-751 SVSRLG
+751 QVSRLG

-766 SSWNFGIDFS
+766 SSWNFGVDFS
-776 VLDKRLSGSI
+776 ILSRRISGSI

-797 MSQRLPNFTGFSSIT
+797 MSQRLPNFTGFNSIT
-812 TNLGEVTNTGFEIT
+812 TNLGEVTNTGFEIS
-826 LNSRNIDTENFKWNT
+826 LNTRNIDTENFKWNT
-841 SLGFSYNKNKIKH
+841 TLGFSYNKNRIKH
-854 LYYEYD
+854 LSYEYD
-860 ENGNEMD
+860 ENGKETD
-867 DTSNGWFIGKP
+867 DTTNGWFIGKP
-878 IGEIWYWETDGIWQ
+878 IGEIWYWDTDGIWQ
-892 ADEAEQAALVNQKP
+892 ADEAEEAAKVNQKP
-906 GDPKVINH
+906 GDPKVIN
-914 YTEDDKI
+914 YCTEDDKA
-921 LDDGTRVPVYN
+921 DGTPVYN
-932 DKDRVYQGTTQP
+932 DKDRIYHGTTQP
-944 PVYWNM
+944 PIYWNM
-950 RNDFAFLKDFTFSF
+950 RNDFTFLKNFTFSF

-988 FTQTCNTY
+988 FTQTCNTF
-996 KKEYWTPENPTD
+996 KKEYWTPENPTND
-1008 EYARLNAVGPSGV
+1008 YGRLGAVGPSGV

-1029 RSFVRLDNITLGYTL
+1029 RSFVRLDNITLGYTI
-1044 PRDLTNKLG
+1044 PKELTSKIG
-1053 IQRVHVTAGINNVFT
+1053 VQRIHLTAGINNVCT
-1068 ISGWEYG
+1068 IDSWEYG

>member
-1 MKYANLILPSK
+1 MKYANLISPSR
-12 KLCFMMALAA
+12 KLCFAMALAA
-22 GFFANPLPTMAEQTV
+22 GMVAIPLPTMANQAV
-37 QDVQQ
+37 QNVQQ

-50 TDKSGEPVIGAT
+50 VDKSGEPIIGAT
-62 IKVNGVSNVGTVTDF
+62 IKVKNIENVGTVTDF
-77 DGNFELKSAPPSG
+77 DGNFELKSVPTSG
-90 TLTVSY
+90 TLVVSY
-96 IGYKTKEVAYKS
+96 IGYTTKEMAYRN
-108 GQTINVVIEEDS
+108 GQTLKVTIEEDS

-247 ITTKKGKQG
+247 ITTKKGKEG
-256 KPIINVSMNLAAN
+256 KPVINVSVNLAAN
-269 AKAAYRDVFSADE
+269 TKAAYRDVFGPDA
-282 YMTYREDWYKAQ
+282 YMKYREDWFKAQ

-304 GYYGKDSGIPT
+304 GYYGKDSGIPA
-315 GYYDNLNN
+315 GYYDNVNN
-323 ISKYGLTQDQ
+323 IGQYGITQDQ
-333 WASTGPK
+333 WASNGPK

-353 RRMGFDADASVV
+353 RRMGFDADAALV
-365 MENFLAGR
+365 MENFLAGK

-396 ATDHVNYYLG
+396 ATEKVNYYLG

-420 YHAYR
+420 YKAYR
-425 ANMKLNAKITDWL
+425 ANMKINAKITDWL
-438 EVGAN
+438 EMGAN
-443 VNFQDRSDTSSP
+443 VNFQDRSDTSQP

-471 PYASRFD
+471 PYASRYT
-478 ADGNEMQYPRTG
+478 ADGSEQQYPRTG

-504 YIGLEKGYTVLNTI
+504 YIGLQKGYTVLNTI
-518 FNAKVTLP
+518 LNAKVTLP

-541 FYDRYWMSAS
+541 FYDRYHMSAE
-551 LPNSNA
+551 LPNSDPA
-557 SDRGS
+557 TRGV

-584 ADLHHF
+584 NDLHHF

-596 EAEENRYWSDNIS
+596 EAEENKYWSDNIS

-693 KFAENWKWLNMA
+693 KFAQDWKWLNMA
-705 KIRLSYGTNGNRSLS
+705 KLRLSYGTNGNRSLS

-734 YAYYKYGSTTQ
+734 YAYYKYGSTSQ

-776 VLDKRLSGSI
+776 VLDRRLSGSI
-786 DIYHKRTHDMI
+786 DVYHKRTHDMI
-797 MSQRLPNFTGFSSIT
+797 MAQRLPNFTGFSSIT

-826 LNSRNIDTENFKWNT
+826 LRSVNIDQENFKWNT
-841 SLGFSYNKNKIKH
+841 SVGFSYNKNKIKH

-860 ENGNEMD
+860 ENGKELD

-892 ADEAEQAALVNQKP
+892 ANEADQAALVNQKP
-906 GDPKVINH
+906 GDPKVVNVC
-914 YTEDDKI
+914 TDDDKI
-921 LDDGTRVPVYN
+921 LEDGTRVPVYN
-932 DKDRVYQGTTQP
+932 DKDRTYQGTTQP
-944 PVYWNM
+944 PIYWNM
-950 RNDFAFLKDFTFSF
+950 RNDFEFFKDFTFSF

-988 FTQTCNTY
+988 FTQTCNTFE
-996 KKEYWTPENPTD
+996 KEYWTPENPTN
-1008 EYARLNAVGPSGV
+1008 EYGRLNAVGPSGV

-1044 PRDLTNKLG
+1044 PRNLTNKWG

-1068 ISGWEYG
+1068 IDSWEYG

>member
-1 MKYANLILPSK
+1 MKYANLTNPSH
-12 KLCFMMALAA
+12 KLCFVMALAA
-22 GFFANPLPTMAEQTV
+22 GMISFPMSTMAEPAV
-37 QDVQQ
+37 QATQQ

-50 TDKSGEPVIGAT
+50 TDKNGDPVIGAT
-62 IKVNGVSNVGTVTDF
+62 VKVKNVNNVGTVTDF
-77 DGNFELKSAPPSG
+77 EGNFNLKAAPNSG
-90 TLTVSY
+90 TLVVSY
-96 IGYKTKEVAYKS
+96 IGFKTKEIAYRN
-108 GQTINVVIEEDS
+108 GQTLNITIEEDA

-145 IDPSKL
+145 IDPSKM

-180 GASIQLRG
+180 SASIQLRG
-188 QNSLYTDGSHN
+188 QNSLYTSGSHN

-256 KPIINVSMNLAAN
+256 KPTINVSMNLAAN
-269 AKAAYRDVFSADE
+269 SKAAYRDVFSASE

-315 GYYDNLNN
+315 GYYDNFNN
-323 ISKYGLTQDQ
+323 ISQYGLTQDQ
-333 WASTGPK
+333 WASNGPK

-346 SMLSLYA
+346 SLLSLYA

-365 MENFLAGR
+365 MENFLAGK

-396 ATDHVNYYLG
+396 ATDNVNYYLG

-425 ANMKLNAKITDWL
+425 ANMKINAKITNWL

-443 VNFQDRSDTSSP
+443 VNFQDRSDESQA
-455 VPLGSNYWD
+455 VPLKDNYWE

-471 PYASRFD
+471 PYASRYD
-478 ADGNEMQYPRTG
+478 ENGNEMQYPRTG
-490 NPTNGGYNYHFQQQ
+490 NPTNGGYNYHFLQQ

-526 YGFTYQFNIA
+526 FGITYQFNIA
-536 PRLQW
+536 PRYQW
-541 FYDRYWMSAS
+541 FYDRYWMSAE
-551 LPNSNA
+551 LPNSDPA
-557 SDRGS
+557 TRGV
-562 NRNSSKTYNWNL
+562 NRNSSKTFNWNL

-584 ADLHHF
+584 ANLHHV
-590 TVTLVQ
+590 TVTLAQ

-643 AAYLGRL
+643 AAYLGRV

-679 NFWSLGASWVLSEE
+679 NFWSLGASWILSEE
-693 KFAENWKWLNMA
+693 KFAQDWKWLDMA
-705 KIRLSYGTNGNRSLS
+705 KLRLSYGTNGNRSLA

-734 YAYYKYGSTTQ
+734 YAYYKYGSTSQ

-751 SVSRLG
+751 SVDRLG

-766 SSWNFGIDFS
+766 SSWNFGIDFA

-786 DIYHKRTHDMI
+786 DLYHKKTHDMI
-797 MSQRLPNFTGFSSIT
+797 MAQRLPNFTGFSSIT

-826 LNSRNIDTENFKWNT
+826 LNTRNIETKDFKWGT

-860 ENGNEMD
+860 EDGKEMD

-878 IGEIWYWETDGIWQ
+878 IGEIWYWKTDGIWQ

-906 GDPKVINH
+906 GDPKVVNV

-921 LDDGTRVPVYN
+921 LADGTRVPVYN

-944 PVYWNM
+944 PIYWNM
-950 RNDFAFLKDFTFSF
+950 RNDFQYKDFTFSF

-996 KKEYWTPENPTD
+996 KKEYWTPENPTND
-1008 EYARLNAVGPSGV
+1008 YARLNAVGPSGV

-1029 RSFVRLDNITLGYTL
+1029 RSFVRVDNITLGYTI
-1044 PRDLTNKLG
+1044 PRDITNKWG

-1068 ISGWEYG
+1068 IDSWEYG

>member
-1 MKYANLILPSK
+1 MKYAKLTLPSK
-12 KLCFMMALAA
+12 KLCFVMALAA
-22 GFFANPLPTMAEQTV
+22 GMISFPLPTMAELAV
-37 QDVQQ
+37 QSTQQ

-50 TDKSGEPVIGAT
+50 TDKNGEPVIGAT
-62 IKVNGVSNVGTVTDF
+62 VKVKNAANVGTVTDF
-77 DGNFELKSAPPSG
+77 EGNFDLKAAPTNG
-90 TLTVSY
+90 TLVVSY
-96 IGYKTKEVAYKS
+96 IGFKTKEIAYKN
-108 GQTINVVIEEDS
+108 GQTLNITIEEDA

-145 IDPSKL
+145 IDPSKI

-188 QNSLYTDGSHN
+188 QNSLYTSGSHN

-247 ITTKKGKQG
+247 ISTKKGKQG

-269 AKAAYRDVFSADE
+269 SKAAYRDVFSASE

-315 GYYDNLNN
+315 GYYDNFNN
-323 ISKYGLTQDQ
+323 ISQYGISQDQ
-333 WASTGPK
+333 WASNGPK

-353 RRMGFDADASVV
+353 RRMGFDADAALV
-365 MENFLAGR
+365 MENFLAGK

-396 ATDHVNYYLG
+396 ATDRVNYYLG
-406 FGYLKNQGAIQGDD
+406 FGYLKNQGAIQGDH

-443 VNFQDRSDTSSP
+443 VNFQDRSDESQA

-471 PYASRFD
+471 PYASRYD
-478 ADGNEMQYPRTG
+478 ENGNEIQYPRTG

-526 YGFTYQFNIA
+526 FGITYQFNIA
-536 PRLQW
+536 PRYQW
-541 FYDRYWMSAS
+541 FYDRYHMSAE
-551 LPNSNA
+551 LPNSDPA
-557 SDRGS
+557 TRGV
-562 NRNSSKTYNWNL
+562 NRNSSKTFNWNL

-584 ADLHHF
+584 ANLHHV
-590 TVTLVQ
+590 TVTLAQ

-643 AAYLGRL
+643 AAYLGRV

-693 KFAENWKWLNMA
+693 KFAQDWKWLDMA
-705 KIRLSYGTNGNRSLS
+705 KLRLSYGTNGNRSLA

-734 YAYYKYGSTTQ
+734 YAYYKYGSTSQ

-751 SVSRLG
+751 SVDRLG

-766 SSWNFGIDFS
+766 SSWNFGIDFA
-776 VLDKRLSGSI
+776 VLNKRLSGSI
-786 DIYHKRTHDMI
+786 DIYHKKTHDMI

-826 LNSRNIDTENFKWNT
+826 LNTKNIETKDFKWGT

-860 ENGNEMD
+860 EDGKEMD

-878 IGEIWYWETDGIWQ
+878 IGEIWYWKTDGIWQ
-892 ADEAEQAALVNQKP
+892 ANEAEEAALVNQKP
-906 GDPKVINH
+906 GDPKVVNV

-921 LDDGTRVPVYN
+921 LADGTRVPVYN

-944 PVYWNM
+944 PIYWNM
-950 RNDFAFLKDFTFSF
+950 RNDFQYKDFTFSF

-971 HKSRAGYWLNG
+971 HKSLSGNWLNG

-996 KKEYWTPENPTD
+996 KKEYWTPENPTN

-1021 TGIEKVYN
+1021 TGINKLYN
-1029 RSFVRLDNITLGYTL
+1029 RSFVRVDNITLGYTI
-1044 PRDLTNKLG
+1044 PRDITNKWG
-1053 IQRVHVTAGINNVFT
+1053 IQRVHVTAGIHNAFT
-1068 ISGWEYG
+1068 IDSWEYG

>member
-1 MKYANLILPSK
+1 MIS
-12 KLCFMMALAA
+12 F
-22 GFFANPLPTMAEQTV
+22 PLPTMAELAV
-37 QDVQQ
+37 QSTQQ

-50 TDKSGEPVIGAT
+50 TDKNGEPVIGAT
-62 IKVNGVSNVGTVTDF
+62 VKVKNAANVGTVTDF
-77 DGNFELKSAPPSG
+77 EGNFDLKAAPTNG
-90 TLTVSY
+90 TLVVSY
-96 IGYKTKEVAYKS
+96 IGFKTKEIAYKN
-108 GQTINVVIEEDS
+108 GQTLNITIEEDA

-145 IDPSKL
+145 IDPSKI

-188 QNSLYTDGSHN
+188 QNSLYTSGSHN

-247 ITTKKGKQG
+247 ISTKKGKQG

-269 AKAAYRDVFSADE
+269 SKAAYRDVFSASE

-315 GYYDNLNN
+315 GYYDNFNN
-323 ISKYGLTQDQ
+323 ISQYGISQDQ
-333 WASTGPK
+333 WASNGPK

-353 RRMGFDADASVV
+353 RRMGFDADAALV
-365 MENFLAGR
+365 MENFLAGK

-396 ATDHVNYYLG
+396 ATDRVNYYLG

-443 VNFQDRSDTSSP
+443 VNFQDRSDESQA

-471 PYASRFD
+471 PYASRYD
-478 ADGNEMQYPRTG
+478 ENGNEIQYPRTG

-526 YGFTYQFNIA
+526 FGITYQFNIA
-536 PRLQW
+536 PRYQW
-541 FYDRYWMSAS
+541 FYDRYHMSAE
-551 LPNSNA
+551 LPNSDPA
-557 SDRGS
+557 TRGV
-562 NRNSSKTYNWNL
+562 NRNSSKTFNWNL

-584 ADLHHF
+584 ANLHHV
-590 TVTLVQ
+590 TVTLAQ

-643 AAYLGRL
+643 AAYLGRV

-693 KFAENWKWLNMA
+693 KFAQDWKWLDMA
-705 KIRLSYGTNGNRSLS
+705 KLRLSYGTNGNRSLA

-734 YAYYKYGSTTQ
+734 YAYYKYGSTSQ

-751 SVSRLG
+751 SVDRLG

-766 SSWNFGIDFS
+766 SSWNFGIDFA
-776 VLDKRLSGSI
+776 VLNKRLSGSI
-786 DIYHKRTHDMI
+786 DIYHKKTHDMI

-826 LNSRNIDTENFKWNT
+826 LNTKNIETKDFKWGT

-860 ENGNEMD
+860 EDGKEMD

-878 IGEIWYWETDGIWQ
+878 IGEIWYWKTDGIWQ
-892 ADEAEQAALVNQKP
+892 ANEAEEAALVNQKP
-906 GDPKVINH
+906 GDPKVVNV

-921 LDDGTRVPVYN
+921 LADGTRVPVYN

-944 PVYWNM
+944 PIYWNM
-950 RNDFAFLKDFTFSF
+950 RNDFQYKDFTFSF

-971 HKSRAGYWLNG
+971 HKSLSGNWLNG

-996 KKEYWTPENPTD
+996 KKEYWTPENPTN

-1021 TGIEKVYN
+1021 TGINKLYN
-1029 RSFVRLDNITLGYTL
+1029 RSFVRVDNITLGYTI
-1044 PRDLTNKLG
+1044 PRDITNKWG
-1053 IQRVHVTAGINNVFT
+1053 IQRVHVTAGIHNAFT
-1068 ISGWEYG
+1068 IDSWEYG

>member
-1 MKYANLILPSK
+1 MKHANLTSPSR
-12 KLCFMMALAA
+12 KLCFVMALAA
-22 GFFANPLPTMAEQTV
+22 GMVAIPLPTMANQAV
-37 QDVQQ
+37 QNVQQ

-50 TDKSGEPVIGAT
+50 VDKSGEPIIGAT
-62 IKVNGVSNVGTVTDF
+62 IKVKNIENVGTVTDF
-77 DGNFELKSAPPSG
+77 DGNFELKSVPTSG
-90 TLTVSY
+90 TLVVSY
-96 IGYKTKEVAYKS
+96 IGYTTKEMAYRN
-108 GQTINVVIEEDS
+108 GQTLKVTIEEDS

-247 ITTKKGKQG
+247 ITTKKGKEG
-256 KPIINVSMNLAAN
+256 KPVINVSVNLAAN
-269 AKAAYRDVFSADE
+269 TKAAYRDVFGPDA
-282 YMTYREDWYKAQ
+282 YMKYREDWFKAQ

-304 GYYGKDSGIPT
+304 GYYGKDSGIPA
-315 GYYDNLNN
+315 GYYDNVNN
-323 ISKYGLTQDQ
+323 IGQYGITQDQ
-333 WASTGPK
+333 WASNGPK

-353 RRMGFDADASVV
+353 RRMGFDADAALV
-365 MENFLAGR
+365 MENFLAGK

-396 ATDHVNYYLG
+396 ATEKVNYYLG

-420 YHAYR
+420 YKAYR
-425 ANMKLNAKITDWL
+425 ANMKINAKITNWL
-438 EVGAN
+438 EMGAN

-455 VPLGSNYWD
+455 VPLKDNYWE

-471 PYASRFD
+471 PYASRYT
-478 ADGNEMQYPRTG
+478 ADGSEQQYPRTG

-504 YIGLEKGYTVLNTI
+504 YIGLQKGYTVLNTI

-541 FYDRYWMSAS
+541 FYDRYHMSAE
-551 LPNSNA
+551 LPNSDPA
-557 SDRGS
+557 TRGV

-584 ADLHHF
+584 NDLHHF

-596 EAEENRYWSDNIS
+596 EAEENKYWSDNIS

-622 YISGANKEQS
+622 YIQGANKEQS
-632 SFSTND
+632 SFETND

-693 KFAENWKWLNMA
+693 KFAQDWKWLNMA
-705 KIRLSYGTNGNRSLS
+705 KLRLSYGTNGNRSLK

-734 YAYYKYGSTTQ
+734 YAYYKYGSTSQ

-751 SVSRLG
+751 QVSRLG

-776 VLDKRLSGSI
+776 VLDRRLSGSI
-786 DIYHKRTHDMI
+786 DVYHKRTHDMI
-797 MSQRLPNFTGFSSIT
+797 MAQRLPNFTGFSSIT

-826 LNSRNIDTENFKWNT
+826 LRSVNIDQENFKWNT
-841 SLGFSYNKNKIKH
+841 SVGFSYNKNKIKH

-860 ENGNEMD
+860 ENGKELD

-892 ADEAEQAALVNQKP
+892 ANEADQAALVNQKP
-906 GDPKVINH
+906 GDPKVVNVC
-914 YTEDDKI
+914 TDDDKI
-921 LDDGTRVPVYN
+921 LEDGTRVPVYN
-932 DKDRVYQGTTQP
+932 DKDRTYQGTTQP
-944 PVYWNM
+944 PIYWNM
-950 RNDFAFLKDFTFSF
+950 RNDFEFFKDFTFSF

-996 KKEYWTPENPTD
+996 EKEYWTPENPTN
-1008 EYARLNAVGPSGV
+1008 EYGRLNAVGPSGV

-1044 PRDLTNKLG
+1044 PRNLTNKWG

-1068 ISGWEYG
+1068 IDGWEYG

>member
-1 MKYANLILPSK
+1 MKYANFALPSK
-12 KLCFMMALAA
+12 KLCFAMALATGMVA
-22 GFFANPLPTMAEQTV
+22 FPLPTMAEQAV
-37 QDVQQ
+37 QNVQQ
-42 SGVVKGQV
+42 SGIVKGQV
-50 TDKSGEPVIGAT
+50 TDKNGEAVIGAT
-62 IKVNGVSNVGTVTDF
+62 IKVKGVENAGTVTDF
-77 DGNFELKSAPPSG
+77 DGNFDLKSAPPSG
-90 TLTVSY
+90 TLVVSY
-96 IGYKTKEVAYKS
+96 VGFKTKEVAYKN
-108 GQTINVVIEEDS
+108 GQSVKIVIEEDS

-269 AKAAYRDVFSADE
+269 TKAAYRDVFSASE

-315 GYYDNLNN
+315 GYYDNINN

-333 WASTGPK
+333 WASNGPK

-353 RRMGFDADASVV
+353 RRMGFDADAALV
-365 MENFLAGR
+365 MENFLAGK
-373 TYNWEDATF
+373 TYDWNNATF

-396 ATDHVNYYLG
+396 ATDRVNYYLG

-464 DNQLRES
+464 NNQLRES
-471 PYASRFD
+471 PYALRFD
-478 ADGNEMQYPRTG
+478 ADGNELQYPRTG

-504 YIGLEKGYTVLNTI
+504 YIDLEKGYTVLNTI
-518 FNAKVTLP
+518 FNAKITLP
-526 YGFTYQFNIA
+526 FGFTYQFNIA
-536 PRLQW
+536 PRYQW
-541 FYDRYWMSAS
+541 FYDRYWMSAE
-551 LPNSNA
+551 LPNSTPA
-557 SDRGS
+557 DRGV
-562 NRNSSKTYNWNL
+562 NRNSSKTFNWNL

-693 KFAENWKWLNMA
+693 KFAQNWKWLNMA
-705 KIRLSYGTNGNRSLS
+705 KLRLSYGTNGNRSLS

-734 YAYYKYGSTTQ
+734 YAYYKYGSTSQ

-766 SSWNFGIDFS
+766 SSWNFGLDFS
-776 VLDKRLSGSI
+776 VLDRRLSGSI
-786 DIYHKRTHDMI
+786 DVYHKRTHDMI
-797 MSQRLPNFTGFSSIT
+797 MAQRLPNFTGFSSIT
-812 TNLGEVTNTGFEIT
+812 TNLGEVTNSGFEIT
-826 LNSRNIDTENFKWNT
+826 LRSTNINTKDFKWNT

-860 ENGNEMD
+860 EDGKEMD

-921 LDDGTRVPVYN
+921 LEDGTRVPVYN

-944 PVYWNM
+944 PIYWNM
-950 RNDFAFLKDFTFSF
+950 RNDFEYKDFTFSF

-996 KKEYWTPENPTD
+996 KKEYWTPENPTN

-1044 PRDLTNKLG
+1044 PRDITNKLG

-1068 ISGWEYG
+1068 IDSWEYG

>member
-1 MKYANLILPSK
+1 MKYANLMNPCR
-12 KLCFMMALAA
+12 KLCFVMALAA
-22 GFFANPLPTMAEQTV
+22 GMVAIPLPSKADQAA
-37 QDVQQ
+37 QAVQQ
-42 SGVVKGQV
+42 NNVVRGQV
-50 TDKSGEPVIGAT
+50 KDKMGEPIIGAT
-62 IKVNGVSNVGTVTDF
+62 VKVKGSNLGVVTDI
-77 DGNFELKSAPPSG
+77 DGNFEMRNAPSG
-90 TLTVSY
+90 GVLVITYV
-96 IGYKTKEVAYKS
+96 GYKPQEVAFKA
-108 GQTINVVIEEDS
+108 GQSVNVTIEEDT

-145 IDPSKL
+145 IDPNKI
-151 ADQNPGS
+151 ADQNPGT

-169 QIGFDSSAKGS
+169 QIGFSSDAQAN
-180 GASIQLRG
+180 ASIQLRG

-199 SPLIILDGM
+199 APLIILDGM
-208 QFAGELSE
+208 QFAGSLSE

-247 ITTKKGKQG
+247 ITTKKGKEG

-269 AKAAYRDVFSADE
+269 TKSAYRDMFSPSE
-282 YMTYREDWYKAQ
+282 YMTYREDWYKAL

-304 GYYGKDSGIPT
+304 GYYGKESGIPI
-315 GYYDNLNN
+315 GYYDHFDNLSQYG
-323 ISKYGLTQDQ
+323 ISQDQ
-333 WASTGPK
+333 WASNGPK
-340 TLQAGE
+340 TLEAGE

-353 RRMGFDADASVV
+353 RRMGFDVDAALV

-373 TYNWEDATF
+373 TYDWEDATF

-396 ATDHVNYYLG
+396 ATDRVSYYLG
-406 FGYLKNQGAIQGDD
+406 FGYLNNEGAIQGDD
-420 YHAYR
+420 YHTYR

-443 VNFQDRSDTSSP
+443 VNFQDRSDISQK

-478 ADGNEMQYPRTG
+478 ADGNEVQYPRTG

-504 YIGLEKGYTVLNTI
+504 YLDLDKGYTVLNTI

-536 PRLQW
+536 PRFQW
-541 FYDRYWMSAS
+541 FYDRYWMSAE
-551 LPNSNA
+551 LPDSKPA
-557 SDRGS
+557 DRGS
-562 NRNSSKTYNWNL
+562 NRNTSKTFNWNL

-596 EAEENRYWSDNIS
+596 EAEENRYWYDEIH
-609 ARNITPT
+609 ARNITPS

-622 YISGANKEQS
+622 YIEGANLEQS
-632 SFSTND
+632 SFKTND

-650 FYGFMDRYML
+650 FYGYMDRYML

-673 QNNPWA
+673 HNNPWA

-693 KFAENWKWLNMA
+693 KFAQDWKWLDMA
-705 KIRLSYGTNGNRSLS
+705 KLRLSYGTNGNRSLS

-734 YAYYKYGSTTQ
+734 YAYYLTGGSKQ

-751 SVSRLG
+751 QVSRLG

-766 SSWNFGIDFS
+766 SSWNFGVDFS
-776 VLDKRLSGSI
+776 ILSRRISGSI

-797 MSQRLPNFTGFSSIT
+797 MSQRLPNFTGFNSIT
-812 TNLGEVTNTGFEIT
+812 TNLGEVTNTGIEIS
-826 LNSRNIDTENFKWNT
+826 LNTRNIDTENVKWNT
-841 SLGFSYNKNKIKH
+841 TLGFSYNKNRIKH
-854 LYYEYD
+854 LSYEYD
-860 ENGNEMD
+860 ENGKETD
-867 DTSNGWFIGKP
+867 DTTNGWFIGKP
-878 IGEIWYWETDGIWQ
+878 IGEIWYWDTDGIWQ
-892 ADEAEQAALVNQKP
+892 ADEAEEAAKVNQKP
-906 GDPKVINH
+906 GDPKVIN
-914 YTEDDKI
+914 YCTEDDKA
-921 LDDGTRVPVYN
+921 DGTPVYN
-932 DKDRVYQGTTQP
+932 DKDRIYHGTTQP
-944 PVYWNM
+944 PIYWNM
-950 RNDFAFLKDFTFSF
+950 RNDFTFLKNFTFSF

-988 FTQTCNTY
+988 FTQTCNTF
-996 KKEYWTPENPTD
+996 KKEYWTPENPTND
-1008 EYARLNAVGPSGV
+1008 YGRLGAVGPSGV

-1029 RSFVRLDNITLGYTL
+1029 RSFVRLDNITLGYTI
-1044 PRDLTNKLG
+1044 PKELTSKIG
-1053 IQRVHVTAGINNVFT
+1053 VQRIHLTAGINNVCT
-1068 ISGWEYG
+1068 IDSWEYG

>member
-1 MKYANLILPSK
+1 MKYAYLISPSR
-12 KLCFMMALAA
+12 KLCFAMALAA
-22 GFFANPLPTMAEQTV
+22 GMVAIPLPTMANQAV
-37 QDVQQ
+37 QNVQQ

-50 TDKSGEPVIGAT
+50 VDKSGEPIIGAT
-62 IKVNGVSNVGTVTDF
+62 IKVKNIENVGTVTDF
-77 DGNFELKSAPPSG
+77 DGNFELKSVPTSG
-90 TLTVSY
+90 TLVVSY
-96 IGYKTKEVAYKS
+96 IGYTTKEMAYRN
-108 GQTINVVIEEDS
+108 GQTLKVTIEEDS

-247 ITTKKGKQG
+247 ITTKKGKEG
-256 KPIINVSMNLAAN
+256 KPVINVSVNLAAN
-269 AKAAYRDVFSADE
+269 TKAAYRDVFGPDA
-282 YMTYREDWYKAQ
+282 YMKYREDWFKAQ

-304 GYYGKDSGIPT
+304 GYYGKDSGIPA
-315 GYYDNLNN
+315 GYYDNVNN
-323 ISKYGLTQDQ
+323 IGQYGITQDQ
-333 WASTGPK
+333 WASNGPK

-353 RRMGFDADASVV
+353 RRMGFDADAALV
-365 MENFLAGR
+365 MENFLAGK

-396 ATDHVNYYLG
+396 ATEKVNYYLG

-420 YHAYR
+420 YKAYR
-425 ANMKLNAKITDWL
+425 ANMKINAKITDWL
-438 EVGAN
+438 EMGAN
-443 VNFQDRSDTSSP
+443 VNFQDRSDTSQP

-471 PYASRFD
+471 PYASRYT
-478 ADGNEMQYPRTG
+478 ADGSEQQYPRTG

-504 YIGLEKGYTVLNTI
+504 YIGLQKGYTVLNTI

-541 FYDRYWMSAS
+541 FYDRYHMSAE
-551 LPNSNA
+551 LPNSDPA
-557 SDRGS
+557 TRGV

-584 ADLHHF
+584 NDLHHF

-596 EAEENRYWSDNIS
+596 EAEENKYWSDNIS

-622 YISGANKEQS
+622 YIQGANKEQS
-632 SFSTND
+632 SFETND

-693 KFAENWKWLNMA
+693 KFAQDWKWLNMA
-705 KIRLSYGTNGNRSLS
+705 KLRLSYGTNGNRSLK

-734 YAYYKYGSTTQ
+734 YAYYKYGSTSQ

-751 SVSRLG
+751 QVSRLG

-776 VLDKRLSGSI
+776 VLDRRLSGSI
-786 DIYHKRTHDMI
+786 DVYHKRTHDMI
-797 MSQRLPNFTGFSSIT
+797 MGQRLPNFTGFSSIT

-826 LNSRNIDTENFKWNT
+826 LRSVNIDQENFKWNT
-841 SLGFSYNKNKIKH
+841 SVGFSYNKNKIKH

-860 ENGNEMD
+860 ESGKELD

-892 ADEAEQAALVNQKP
+892 ADEAKQAALVNQKP
-906 GDPKVINH
+906 GDPKVVNVC
-914 YTEDDKI
+914 TDDDKI
-921 LDDGTRVPVYN
+921 LEDGTRVPVYN
-932 DKDRVYQGTTQP
+932 DKDRTYQGTTQP
-944 PVYWNM
+944 PIYWNM
-950 RNDFAFLKDFTFSF
+950 RNDFEFFKDFTF
-964 SMYSYMG
+964 
-971 HKSRAGYWLNG
+971 
-982 DNSGSM
+982 
-988 FTQTCNTY
+988 
-996 KKEYWTPENPTD
+996 
-1008 EYARLNAVGPSGV
+1008 
-1021 TGIEKVYN
+1021 
-1029 RSFVRLDNITLGYTL
+1029 
-1044 PRDLTNKLG
+1044 
-1053 IQRVHVTAGINNVFT
+1053 
-1068 ISGWEYG
+1068 
-1075 DPETGGFANRQF
+1075 
-1087 QFGLNVTL
+1087 

>member
-1 MKYANLILPSK
+1 
-12 KLCFMMALAA
+12 
-22 GFFANPLPTMAEQTV
+22 
-37 QDVQQ
+37 
-42 SGVVKGQV
+42 
-50 TDKSGEPVIGAT
+50 
-62 IKVNGVSNVGTVTDF
+62 
-77 DGNFELKSAPPSG
+77 
-90 TLTVSY
+90 
-96 IGYKTKEVAYKS
+96 
-108 GQTINVVIEEDS
+108 
-120 ETLQE
+120 
-125 VVVVGYG
+125 
-132 TMRKKDLTGSVVQ
+132 
-145 IDPSKL
+145 
-151 ADQNPGS
+151 
-158 VQDLLRGTPGL
+158 
-169 QIGFDSSAKGS
+169 
-180 GASIQLRG
+180 
-188 QNSLYTDGSHN
+188 
-199 SPLIILDGM
+199 
-208 QFAGELSE
+208 
-216 INPDDIEQIDV
+216 
-227 LKDASSAAIYGAK
+227 
-240 AASGVII
+240 
-247 ITTKKGKQG
+247 
-256 KPIINVSMNLAAN
+256 MNLAAN
-269 AKAAYRDVFSADE
+269 TKAAYRDVFNASE
-282 YMTYREDWYKAQ
+282 YMTYREDWFKAQ

-315 GYYDNLNN
+315 GYYDNFNN
-323 ISKYGLTQDQ
+323 ISQYGISQDQ
-333 WASTGPK
+333 WASNGPK

-353 RRMGFDADASVV
+353 RRMGFDADAALV
-365 MENFLAGR
+365 MENFLAGK

-396 ATDHVNYYLG
+396 ATDRVNYYLG

-455 VPLGSNYWD
+455 VPLKDNYWE

-471 PYASRFD
+471 PYASRYD
-478 ADGNEMQYPRTG
+478 ENGNEIQYPRTG

-526 YGFTYQFNIA
+526 FGITYQFNIA
-536 PRLQW
+536 PRYQW
-541 FYDRYWMSAS
+541 FYDRYHMSAE
-551 LPNSNA
+551 LPNSDPA
-557 SDRGS
+557 TRGV
-562 NRNSSKTYNWNL
+562 NRNSSKTFNWNL

-584 ADLHHF
+584 ADLHHV

-596 EAEENRYWSDNIS
+596 EAEENRYWEDKIS

-622 YISGANKEQS
+622 YIQGANKEQS
-632 SFSTND
+632 SFETND

-643 AAYLGRL
+643 SAYLGRL
-650 FYGFMDRYML
+650 FYGFMDRYMI

-679 NFWSLGASWVLSEE
+679 NFWSLGSSWILSEE
-693 KFAENWKWLNMA
+693 KFAQDWKWLDMA
-705 KIRLSYGTNGNRSLS
+705 KVRLSYGTNGNRSLK
-720 DTYLALSNLANGGL
+720 DTYLALSNLSNGGL
-734 YAYYKYGSTTQ
+734 YAYYKYGSTSQ

-751 SVSRLG
+751 SVNRLG

-766 SSWNFGIDFS
+766 SSWNFGLDFA
-776 VLDKRLSGSI
+776 VLNKRLSGSI
-786 DIYHKRTHDMI
+786 DFYHKKTHDMI
-797 MSQRLPNFTGFSSIT
+797 MAQRLPNFTGFGSIT

-826 LNSRNIDTENFKWNT
+826 LNSRNIDTKDFKWST

-860 ENGNEMD
+860 EDGKEMD

-878 IGEIWYWETDGIWQ
+878 IGEIWYWKTDGIWQ

-906 GDPKVINH
+906 GDPKVVNV

-921 LDDGTRVPVYN
+921 LEDGTRVPVYN
-932 DKDRVYQGTTQP
+932 DKDRVYHGTTQP
-944 PVYWNM
+944 PIYWNM
-950 RNDFAFLKDFTFSF
+950 RNDFQYKDFTFSF

-996 KKEYWTPENPTD
+996 KKEYWTPENPTND
-1008 EYARLNAVGPSGV
+1008 YARLNAVGPSGV

-1029 RSFVRLDNITLGYTL
+1029 RSFVRLDNITLGYTI
-1044 PRDLTNKLG
+1044 PRDITNKWG

-1068 ISGWEYG
+1068 IDSWEYG

>member
-1 MKYANLILPSK
+1 MKYANLISPSR
-12 KLCFMMALAA
+12 KLCFAMALAA
-22 GFFANPLPTMAEQTV
+22 GMVAIPLPTMANQAV
-37 QDVQQ
+37 QNVQQ

-50 TDKSGEPVIGAT
+50 VDKSGEPIIGAT
-62 IKVNGVSNVGTVTDF
+62 IKVKNIENVGTVTDF
-77 DGNFELKSAPPSG
+77 DGNFELKSVPTSG
-90 TLTVSY
+90 TLVVSY
-96 IGYKTKEVAYKS
+96 IGYTTKEMAYRN
-108 GQTINVVIEEDS
+108 GQTLKVTIEEDS

-247 ITTKKGKQG
+247 ITTKKGKEG
-256 KPIINVSMNLAAN
+256 KPVINVSVNLAAN
-269 AKAAYRDVFSADE
+269 TKAAYRDVFGPDA
-282 YMTYREDWYKAQ
+282 YMKYREDWFKAQ

-304 GYYGKDSGIPT
+304 GYYGKDSGIPA
-315 GYYDNLNN
+315 GYYDNVNN
-323 ISKYGLTQDQ
+323 IGQYGITQDQ
-333 WASTGPK
+333 WASNGPK

-353 RRMGFDADASVV
+353 RRMGFDADAALV
-365 MENFLAGR
+365 MENFLAGK

-396 ATDHVNYYLG
+396 ATEKVNYYLG

-420 YHAYR
+420 YKAYR
-425 ANMKLNAKITDWL
+425 ANMKINAKITDWL
-438 EVGAN
+438 EMGAN

-455 VPLGSNYWD
+455 VPLKDNYWE

-471 PYASRFD
+471 PYASRYD
-478 ADGNEMQYPRTG
+478 ANGNEQQYPRTG

-504 YIGLEKGYTVLNTI
+504 YIGLQKGYTVLNTI

-541 FYDRYWMSAS
+541 FYDRYHMSAE
-551 LPNSNA
+551 LPNSDPA
-557 SDRGS
+557 TRGV

-584 ADLHHF
+584 NDLHHF

-596 EAEENRYWSDNIS
+596 EAEENKYWSDNIS

-693 KFAENWKWLNMA
+693 KFAQDWKWLNMA
-705 KIRLSYGTNGNRSLS
+705 KLRVSYGTNGNRSLK

-734 YAYYKYGSTTQ
+734 YAYYKYGSTSQ

-751 SVSRLG
+751 QVSRLG

-766 SSWNFGIDFS
+766 SSWNFGLDFS
-776 VLDKRLSGSI
+776 VLDRRLSGSI
-786 DIYHKRTHDMI
+786 DVYHKRTHDMI
-797 MSQRLPNFTGFSSIT
+797 MAQRLPNFTGFSSIT

-826 LNSRNIDTENFKWNT
+826 LRSTNIDRKNFKWNT
-841 SLGFSYNKNKIKH
+841 SVGFSYNKNKIKH

-860 ENGNEMD
+860 ENGKELD

-892 ADEAEQAALVNQKP
+892 ANEADQAALVNQKP
-906 GDPKVINH
+906 GDPKVVNVC
-914 YTEDDKI
+914 TDDDKI
-921 LDDGTRVPVYN
+921 LEDGTRVPVYN
-932 DKDRVYQGTTQP
+932 DKDRTYQGTTQP
-944 PVYWNM
+944 PIYWNM
-950 RNDFAFLKDFTFSF
+950 RNDFEFFKDFTFSF

-996 KKEYWTPENPTD
+996 EKEYWTPENPTN
-1008 EYARLNAVGPSGV
+1008 EYGRLNAVGPSGV

-1044 PRDLTNKLG
+1044 PRNLTNKWG

-1068 ISGWEYG
+1068 IDSWEYG

>member
-1 MKYANLILPSK
+1 MANQ
-12 KLCFMMALAA
+12 A
-22 GFFANPLPTMAEQTV
+22 V
-37 QDVQQ
+37 QNVQQ

-50 TDKSGEPVIGAT
+50 VDKSGEPIIGAT
-62 IKVNGVSNVGTVTDF
+62 IKVKNIENVGTVTDF
-77 DGNFELKSAPPSG
+77 DGNFELKSVPTSG
-90 TLTVSY
+90 TLVVSY
-96 IGYKTKEVAYKS
+96 IGYTTKEMAYRN
-108 GQTINVVIEEDS
+108 GQTLKVTIEEDS

-247 ITTKKGKQG
+247 ITTKKGKEG
-256 KPIINVSMNLAAN
+256 KPVINVSVNLAAN
-269 AKAAYRDVFSADE
+269 TKAAYRDVFGPDA
-282 YMTYREDWYKAQ
+282 YMKYREDWFKAQ

-304 GYYGKDSGIPT
+304 GYYGKDSGIPA
-315 GYYDNLNN
+315 GYYDNVNN
-323 ISKYGLTQDQ
+323 IGQYGITQDQ
-333 WASTGPK
+333 WASNGPK

-353 RRMGFDADASVV
+353 RRMGFDADAALV
-365 MENFLAGR
+365 MENFLAGK

-396 ATDHVNYYLG
+396 ATEKVNYYLG

-420 YHAYR
+420 YKAYR
-425 ANMKLNAKITDWL
+425 ANMKINAKITDWL
-438 EVGAN
+438 EMGAN
-443 VNFQDRSDTSSP
+443 VNFQDRSDTSQP

-471 PYASRFD
+471 PYASRYT
-478 ADGNEMQYPRTG
+478 ADGSEQQYPRTG

-504 YIGLEKGYTVLNTI
+504 YIGLQKGYTVLNTI

-541 FYDRYWMSAS
+541 FYDRYHMSAE
-551 LPNSNA
+551 LPNSDPA
-557 SDRGS
+557 TRGV

-584 ADLHHF
+584 NDLHHF

-596 EAEENRYWSDNIS
+596 EAEENKYWSDNIS

-660 TATVRRDGYSAFG
+660 TLSRTS
-673 QNNPWA
+673 
-679 NFWSLGASWVLSEE
+679 VLRIHGS
-693 KFAENWKWLNMA
+693 
-705 KIRLSYGTNGNRSLS
+705 
-720 DTYLALSNLANGGL
+720 L
-734 YAYYKYGSTTQ
+734 YADR
-745 EVLNAL
+745 N
-751 SVSRLG
+751 
-757 NPNLEWEKT
+757 
-766 SSWNFGIDFS
+766 SSS
-776 VLDKRLSGSI
+776 
-786 DIYHKRTHDMI
+786 
-797 MSQRLPNFTGFSSIT
+797 
-812 TNLGEVTNTGFEIT
+812 
-826 LNSRNIDTENFKWNT
+826 
-841 SLGFSYNKNKIKH
+841 
-854 LYYEYD
+854 
-860 ENGNEMD
+860 
-867 DTSNGWFIGKP
+867 
-878 IGEIWYWETDGIWQ
+878 
-892 ADEAEQAALVNQKP
+892 
-906 GDPKVINH
+906 
-914 YTEDDKI
+914 
-921 LDDGTRVPVYN
+921 
-932 DKDRVYQGTTQP
+932 
-944 PVYWNM
+944 
-950 RNDFAFLKDFTFSF
+950 
-964 SMYSYMG
+964 
-971 HKSRAGYWLNG
+971 
-982 DNSGSM
+982 
-988 FTQTCNTY
+988 
-996 KKEYWTPENPTD
+996 
-1008 EYARLNAVGPSGV
+1008 
-1021 TGIEKVYN
+1021 
-1029 RSFVRLDNITLGYTL
+1029 
-1044 PRDLTNKLG
+1044 
-1053 IQRVHVTAGINNVFT
+1053 
-1068 ISGWEYG
+1068 
-1075 DPETGGFANRQF
+1075 
-1087 QFGLNVTL
+1087 

>member
-1 MKYANLILPSK
+1 MKYANFALPSK
-12 KLCFMMALAA
+12 KLCFAMALAA
-22 GFFANPLPTMAEQTV
+22 GMVAFPLPTMAEQAV
-37 QDVQQ
+37 QNVQQ
-42 SGVVKGQV
+42 SGIVKGQV
-50 TDKSGEPVIGAT
+50 TDKNGEAVIGAT
-62 IKVNGVSNVGTVTDF
+62 IKVKGVENAGTVTDF
-77 DGNFELKSAPPSG
+77 DGNFDLKSAPPSG
-90 TLTVSY
+90 TLVVSY
-96 IGYKTKEVAYKS
+96 VGFKTKEVAYKN
-108 GQTINVVIEEDS
+108 GQSVKIVIEEDS

-269 AKAAYRDVFSADE
+269 TKAAYRDVFSASE

-315 GYYDNLNN
+315 GYYDNINN

-333 WASTGPK
+333 WASNGPK

-353 RRMGFDADASVV
+353 RRMGFDADAALV
-365 MENFLAGR
+365 MENFLAGK
-373 TYNWEDATF
+373 TYDWNDATF

-396 ATDHVNYYLG
+396 ATDRVNYYLG

-464 DNQLRES
+464 NNQLRES
-471 PYASRFD
+471 PYALRFD
-478 ADGNEMQYPRTG
+478 ADGNELQYPRTG
-490 NPTNGGYNYHFQQQ
+490 NPTNGGYNYHFQQK
-504 YIGLEKGYTVLNTI
+504 YIDLEKGYTVLNTI
-518 FNAKVTLP
+518 FNAKITLP
-526 YGFTYQFNIA
+526 FGFTYQFNIA
-536 PRLQW
+536 PRYQW
-541 FYDRYWMSAS
+541 FYDRYWMSAE
-551 LPNSNA
+551 LPNSTPA
-557 SDRGS
+557 DRGV
-562 NRNSSKTYNWNL
+562 NRNSSKTFNWNL

-693 KFAENWKWLNMA
+693 KFAQNWKWLNMA
-705 KIRLSYGTNGNRSLS
+705 KLRLSYGTNGNRSLS

-734 YAYYKYGSTTQ
+734 YAYYKYGSTSQ

-766 SSWNFGIDFS
+766 SSWNFGLDFS
-776 VLDKRLSGSI
+776 VLDRRLSGSI
-786 DIYHKRTHDMI
+786 DVYHKRTHDMI
-797 MSQRLPNFTGFSSIT
+797 MAQRLPNFTGFSSIT
-812 TNLGEVTNTGFEIT
+812 TNLGEVTNSGFEIT
-826 LNSRNIDTENFKWNT
+826 LRSTNINTKDFKWNT

-860 ENGNEMD
+860 EDGKEMD

-921 LDDGTRVPVYN
+921 LEDGTRVPVYN

-944 PVYWNM
+944 PIYWNM
-950 RNDFAFLKDFTFSF
+950 RNDFEYKDFTFSF

-996 KKEYWTPENPTD
+996 KKEYWTPENPTN

-1044 PRDLTNKLG
+1044 PRDITNKLG

-1068 ISGWEYG
+1068 IDSWEYG